1 MEKPKVNVNLSL
13 LSLSIWIAGIIIIA
27 KGFWSTLAAV
37 LIFPFI
43 PIWSLYL
50 VIDLLLTK
58 FIL

>member
-1 MEKPKVNVNLSL
+1 MEKPKVDVDLSI
-13 LSLSIWIAGIIIIA
+13 LSLSIWIAGIVIA

>member
-1 MEKPKVNVNLSL
+1 MEKVNIRIGL
-13 LSLSIWIAGIIIIA
+13 LSAAIWIAGIIIA

-37 LIFPFI
+37 VIPF
-43 PIWSLYL
+43 WGLYL

>member
-13 LSLSIWIAGIIIIA
+13 LSLSIWIAGIIIA

>member
-1 MEKPKVNVNLSL
+1 MQNLKLNLNIGL
-13 LSLSIWIAGIIIIA
+13 LSMVIWIAGIIIA

>member
-1 MEKPKVNVNLSL
+1 MEKPKVNVDLSI
-13 LSLSIWIAGIIIIA
+13 LSLSIWIAGIIIA

-43 PIWSLYL
+43 PVWSLYL